1 MARTSGT
8 KGWLVLT
15 GVALLVA
22 LAAVPTL
29 AGTATAA
36 PAPLTTAVSTPSNQ
50 WAYGGVG
57 WSNNTLIIGSDE
69 LTWNASFGWT
79 VILTVTSTGP
89 NTTEISELRTVG
101 IDLAAT
107 FASPTASASYSY
119 HALEVDSAFANLTN
133 ASTVYVGGVAVPA
146 LGILND
152 STSSQGAL
160 AEAISVTDH
169 GTTKSASLNVTGS
182 AQTSASFSPA
192 LGLIPLNL
200 SGVTVWNSSAYVT
213 PSASW
218 NVSYTWANNGF
229 FNTTGSGTKDFNGT
243 LSTPGEVNLT
253 GFDVTKTYGVPSFP
267 DHVPR
272 HAIVLIVQ
280 GPLGNYD
287 AFVFVPRGFDLF
299 GGGSP
304 PYASDSLG
312 SAQISAQTLYV
323 SQGVH
328 GYAVT
333 AGATTFGATTS
344 AVNTLEASSGGT
356 TPAAGGSPGTT
367 VVGAP
372 MSVAQAQA
380 ENNRL
385 ASGFPSAGKSGIG
398 LGVIVVVA
406 ALAIAVVVGTVA
418 VVEWRSYARRRSQ
431 KGLVGGY
438 GESWTGGVPPGATA
452 SAPAKAPPPPAGAPP
467 PPEDPTRRL

>member
-1 MARTSGT
+1 MAKSSGT

-22 LAAVPTL
+22 LAAVPAL
-29 AGTATAA
+29 AGAATAA
-36 PAPLTTAVSTPSNQ
+36 PAPLTAANTTPSNQ

-57 WSNNTLIIGSDE
+57 WSNNTVIIGSDE

-107 FASPTASASYSY
+107 FTSPTASAAYSF
-119 HALEVDSAFANLTN
+119 HAQEVDSAFANLTN
-133 ASTVYVGGVAVPA
+133 ASTVYVGGTAVPA
-146 LGILND
+146 LGIVND

-169 GTTKSASLNVTGS
+169 GTTKTASLNVNAS
-182 AQTSASFSPA
+182 AQTAASFSPA

-253 GFDVTKTYGVPSFP
+253 GYDVSKTYGVPSFP

-272 HAIVLIVQ
+272 HAIVLIVE

-287 AFVFVPRGFDLF
+287 AFVFVPRAFDLF
-299 GGGSP
+299 GGGSQ
-304 PYASDSLG
+304 PYASESLG
-312 SAQISAQTLYV
+312 SAAISAQTLYV
-323 SQGVH
+323 SEGVH

-344 AVNTLEASSGGT
+344 AVSTLEASTGGV
-356 TPAAGGSPGTT
+356 TPAAAGSPGTT

-372 MSVAQAQA
+372 MSVSQAKA
-380 ENNRL
+380 ENSWL
-385 ASGFPSAGKSGIG
+385 TSGMAGAAKSI
-398 LGVIVVVA
+398 LGVGAIVVIAGLAVA
-406 ALAIAVVVGTVA
+406 AVVGTVV
-418 VVEWRSYARRRSQ
+418 VVEWRSRARSQ
-431 KGLVGGY
+431 TQHGLVGGY
-438 GESWTGGVPPGATA
+438 GERWPNGVPPGAA
-452 SAPAKAPPPPAGAPP
+452 APSQPVTPPTGAPP
-467 PPEDPTRRL
+467 PADDSTRRL